1 MKRLV
6 KGDKVIFGV
15 CSGLGNYVGLDPTVV
30 RIAFVASM
38 LLSGT
43 GFLIYIILALLMPSS

>member
-30 RIAFVASM
+30 RIAFVAS
-38 LLSGT
+38 LLLLGT